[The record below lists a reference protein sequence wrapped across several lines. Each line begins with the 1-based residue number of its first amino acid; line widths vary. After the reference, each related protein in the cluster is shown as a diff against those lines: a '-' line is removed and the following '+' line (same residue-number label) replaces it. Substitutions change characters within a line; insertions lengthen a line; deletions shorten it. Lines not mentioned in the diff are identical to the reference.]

1 MRNLAVVLAMFTT
14 GMVAAQFI
22 TMKDSERFEFM
33 SEYTAHAEDNDS
45 SEDGVKSKTPTGY
58 VYRDFGSNKGLLT
71 ECQLLNV
78 TSELVRF
85 LDKFGKDVNT
95 PDLDDSMVVVDEEC
109 SKSFICI
116 YNEIIDKGGDVLSAW
131 GIKTDDGSKYRVIF
145 QLTPTIVYFSVDK
158 EK

>member
-33 SEYTAHAEDNDS
+33 SEYTAHAKDENS

-95 PDLDDSMVVVDEEC
+95 PDFDESTVVVDEKC

-116 YNEIIDKGGDVLSAW
+116 YNEVLDRGDVLSAW
-131 GIKTDDGSKYRVIF
+131 EIVTDDGSTYMVTF
-145 QLTPTIVYFSVDK
+145 QLTVSIVYFSVDK